1 MFRLQTPK
9 NDKNAKKLKNL
20 KKGLTINPKYDI
32 LDTSTRDSGFYL
44 RLLCIV

>member
-32 LDTSTRDSGFYL
+32 ISLPTRKVAF
-44 RLLCIV
+44 I